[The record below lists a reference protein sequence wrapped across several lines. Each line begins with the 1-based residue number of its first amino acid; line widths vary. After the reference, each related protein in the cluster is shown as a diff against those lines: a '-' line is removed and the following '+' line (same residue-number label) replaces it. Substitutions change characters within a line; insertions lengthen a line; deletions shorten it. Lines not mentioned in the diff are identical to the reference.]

1 MACPVSFGLGA
12 TPLYVWAAPNG
23 ITQWADI
30 ESLVRQSREQMLV
43 TPTVR
48 LVGTSPLL
56 ESEPTMGAK
65 VEVP

>member
-1 MACPVSFGLGA
+1 
-12 TPLYVWAAPNG
+12 LYVWAAPNG